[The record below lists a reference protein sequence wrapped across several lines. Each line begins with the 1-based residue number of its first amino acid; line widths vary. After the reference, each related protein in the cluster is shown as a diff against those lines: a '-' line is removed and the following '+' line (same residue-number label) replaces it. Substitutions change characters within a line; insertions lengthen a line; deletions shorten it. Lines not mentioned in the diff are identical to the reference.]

1 MNEWRQVEES
11 RNIRIGFSKPKGKWF
26 PLMSWVIRLIEQTP
40 YSHVYVEWEARKYK
54 THIVYQAS
62 GTKVNFMNQKI
73 FREQNTVT
81 HEFDFE
87 ISETKKNELVGWALR
102 NVGTDYG
109 MLQIVGIG
117 YVKFM
122 HLFGKHVR
130 NPFGKGRTSQVCSEL
145 VGVVLKD
152 FLGEDIQQDL
162 DVIGPRGIFNFI
174 KEIKKF

>member
-87 ISETKKNELVGWALR
+87 ISEEDIGKLDLLNKNERTIVPKDPRFSDAS
-102 NVGTDYG
+102 VYG
-109 MLQIVGIG
+109 
-117 YVKFM
+117 
-122 HLFGKHVR
+122 
-130 NPFGKGRTSQVCSEL
+130 
-145 VGVVLKD
+145 
-152 FLGEDIQQDL
+152 
-162 DVIGPRGIFNFI
+162 
-174 KEIKKF
+174 